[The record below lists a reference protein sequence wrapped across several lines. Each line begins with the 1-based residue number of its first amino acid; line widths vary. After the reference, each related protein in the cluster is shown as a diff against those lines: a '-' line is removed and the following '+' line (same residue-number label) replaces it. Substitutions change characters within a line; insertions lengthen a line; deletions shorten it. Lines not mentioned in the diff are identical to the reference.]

1 MKKILLLALVCSSLF
16 SSNSYAQLPDG
27 SLAPNFTVTDI
38 NGTQHNLYSYLGQGY
53 TVVIDV
59 SATWCGPCWGY
70 HQSGALE
77 DLYVD
82 HGPAGYPGVSA
93 NTTDDVMVLWVEGD
107 PSTTQADLQGTGANT
122 QGNWLANTAFPII
135 DNASLA
141 NLYETPYY
149 PIVYTVCP
157 NGIIRESG
165 QLSAAA
171 HYNGLST
178 CETPTAGKNVS
189 IMNYTGETISC
200 GQPAAMSVNIQN
212 MSTENLTACTINV
225 LDGGTNVLSYN
236 WSGNLG
242 TYNIEDVF
250 IGTVTPT
257 ASTNYVVELLVE
269 NNASNNYTTTAEIIR
284 AEETEE
290 TITVELLTDTYADEI
305 WMEITTSWG
314 DILWSEG
321 NENVQGDYGTG
332 QFPPAADPT
341 SPLANSTSYTWT
353 VPLIYVDCYTFTIY
367 DYYGDGLQ
375 EGAQG
380 SWSIKNNT
388 GNIILSESAANY
400 GAMDAGLFKNS
411 IASLDEMT
419 AQNIVVY
426 PNPAKDVVNVSFENT
441 SETAVSIMDLQ
452 GRVLSTQ
459 LVSGSN
465 GTQLVS
471 ISTGDFA
478 QGTYVVSVRAN
489 GLTSNTNVVIN

>member
-1 MKKILLLALVCSSLF
+1 
-16 SSNSYAQLPDG
+16 
-27 SLAPNFTVTDI
+27 
-38 NGTQHNLYSYLGQGY
+38 
-53 TVVIDV
+53 
-59 SATWCGPCWGY
+59 
-70 HQSGALE
+70 
-77 DLYVD
+77 
-82 HGPAGYPGVSA
+82 
-93 NTTDDVMVLWVEGD
+93 
-107 PSTTQADLQGTGANT
+107 
-122 QGNWLANTAFPII
+122 
-135 DNASLA
+135 
-141 NLYETPYY
+141 
-149 PIVYTVCP
+149 
-157 NGIIRESG
+157 
-165 QLSAAA
+165 
-171 HYNGLST
+171 
-178 CETPTAGKNVS
+178 
-189 IMNYTGETISC
+189 MNYTGETISC

-269 NNASNNYTTTAEIIR
+269 DNASNNYTTTAEIIR

-341 SPLANSTSYTWT
+341 SPLANSTSYTWS

-471 ISTGDFA
+471 ISTGNFA

-489 GLTSNTNVVIN
+489 GLTSNTNVVIK